1 MTSHS
6 LLVAVFVVSYVA
18 LSTCNSYNTTILT
31 YSPRVLNTT
40 SQGGCP
46 PDAQRETVIE
56 EVKEDIRNLLQ
67 HVRKWTRNLYTA
79 KLFRLRLS
87 YVASSVSIAVNF
99 ADSWIRYIVEAYM
112 LRICSL

>member
-1 MTSHS
+1 MIDCCQAVQLKRSKKQFQLQCKMTSHS
-6 LLVAVFVVSYVA
+6 LLVAIFVVSYVA

-67 HVRKWTRNLYTA
+67 HVRKWTRNL
-79 KLFRLRLS
+79 LRNCF
-87 YVASSVSIAVNF
+87 VSA
-99 ADSWIRYIVEAYM
+99 
-112 LRICSL
+112 